1 MVDLMCIEV
10 NMPTPQSVSI
20 FYTYRSSLCIYVPY
34 KLVGLLYAGCEY
46 GDRYPDECRRGR
58 ASLCYH
64 DDYRARC
71 CATCVAGPLAHCEF
85 GDRTSWCPT
94 IPASQCY
101 DDEDNCCETCHN
113 YKTGKPGISIGL
125 SVSLSVCWS
134 RASALYTKAA
144 GLIWLPFWVW
154 TMRL

>member
-1 MVDLMCIEV
+1 M
-10 NMPTPQSVSI
+10 
-20 FYTYRSSLCIYVPY
+20 YIYVPY

-58 ASLCYH
+58 DSLCYH

-71 CATCVAGPLAHCEF
+71 CATCAAKRGPLAHCEF

-113 YKTGKPGISIGL
+113 YKTGKPGIGIGL
-125 SVSLSVCWS
+125 SVVIGLSVGLS
-134 RASALYTKAA
+134 VSAGHARQPYIQKRLDQS
-144 GLIWLPFWVW
+144 GCRFGCGQG